1 MKKLLITGSAGFI
14 GRTLARYFTGRGYQ
28 VYGIDRTH
36 SENAPL
42 IDLAEYV
49 QSELPSPLFGEVLKR
64 WKPNAIL
71 HCAGR
76 ASVSGAMQDP
86 LSDFQDGPA
95 LTYSLLDSVRE
106 LDPDCAF
113 ILLSSAA
120 VYGNPPSL
128 PVSEKS
134 IPNPVSSYGYHKLQS
149 EISCREY
156 ADLWGMRT
164 ASARIFS
171 AYGAGLRRQVMWDI
185 THKALTQP
193 DVRLQGT
200 GQESRDFIH
209 VQDIARGLEV
219 IVEDAPLN
227 GEVYNLASGRE
238 TPIAYLA
245 ELILNR
251 LGSSITPVFSGELP
265 PGTPKQWCADIGQ
278 IQTLGF
284 VPQVELKQGVESF
297 VDWCR
302 HEISG
307 V

>member
-1 MKKLLITGSAGFI
+1 MKKILITGSAGFL
-14 GRTLARYFTGRGYQ
+14 GRTLARYFTRRGYQ

-36 SENAPL
+36 AENAPL

-76 ASVSGAMQDP
+76 ASVTGAMQDP

-95 LTYSLLDSVRE
+95 LTSSLLDSVRM

-120 VYGNPPSL
+120 VYGNPSTL

-134 IPNPVSSYGYHKLQS
+134 TPNPVSSYGYHKLQS

-156 ADLWGMRT
+156 ADLWGMRA

-185 THKALTQP
+185 AHKALTQP
-193 DVRLQGT
+193 EVRLQGT

-209 VQDIARGLEV
+209 AQDIARGLDVLLEK
-219 IVEDAPLN
+219 APLG
-227 GEVYNLASGRE
+227 GEVYNLAGGRE
-238 TPIAYLA
+238 TAIADLA
-245 ELILNR
+245 QLILNQ
-251 LGSSITPVFSGELP
+251 LGHSIAPVFSGELP
-265 PGTPKQWCADIGQ
+265 PGTPKQWCADISK
-278 IQTLGF
+278 IRSLGF
-284 VPQVELKQGVESF
+284 EPQVDLEQGVQSF